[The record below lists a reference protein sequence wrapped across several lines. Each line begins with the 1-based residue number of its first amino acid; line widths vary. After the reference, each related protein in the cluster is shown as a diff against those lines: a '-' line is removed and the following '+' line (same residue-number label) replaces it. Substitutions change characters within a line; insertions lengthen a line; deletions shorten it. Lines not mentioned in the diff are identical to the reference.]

1 MTTWMRIWT
10 FLWNLITGAESVAF
24 VLAALFFVLA
34 WAWGKNGL
42 KKLSKKQEAL
52 SLKVAGWAALTKL
65 VLMAFT
71 LTLNL
76 ILYFKR

>member
-1 MTTWMRIWT
+1 MNWSSLGSTLWT
-10 FLWNLITGAESVAF
+10 LVGTAESTAF
-24 VLAALFFVLA
+24 VLAILAFVLA

-42 KKLSKKQEAL
+42 KKLSKKQETL

-65 VLMAFT
+65 LLMAFT

>member
-1 MTTWMRIWT
+1 MNWSNIGNTLWT
-10 FLWNLITGAESVAF
+10 LVGTAESVAF
-24 VLAALFFVLA
+24 VLAVSAFVLA
-34 WAWGKNGL
+34 WTWGKNGL

-76 ILYFKR
+76 IFYFKR